1 MLTLLLQL
9 LLAHLIGD
17 FVLQPN
23 KWVEHKKS
31 FKIKSKYLYFHAAI
45 HLMLLLLITA
55 FKTQYLLGI
64 MAIVISHLVIDI
76 LKIYLEKPKYSKAYF
91 FTDQFLH
98 FLVLAVVVY
107 AYYPYEVNV
116 QYLQT
121 PQFLLIV
128 TALLSVSYVSAIV
141 LRVLL
146 TQWSVQIKQETS
158 ELIQH
163 NSNHAGKYIGIL
175 ERLFIFFF
183 VVINFWEGIGFL
195 LAAKS
200 IFRFGDLKDAKDIKL
215 TEYILIGT
223 LLSFGMGILCAE
235 LYLAVLKIL

>member
-45 HLMLLLLITA
+45 HLLLLLLITA

-64 MAIVISHLVIDI
+64 AVIVISHLMIDI
-76 LKIYLEKPKYSKAYF
+76 FKVHLEKPKYSKVYF
-91 FTDQFLH
+91 FTDQLLH
-98 FLVLAVVVY
+98 LLVIAAVVY
-107 AYYPYEVNV
+107 TYYPYELNI

-121 PQFLLIV
+121 TQFLI
-128 TALLSVSYVSAIV
+128 LSTTILGVSYVSAV
-141 LRVLL
+141 LLKVLL

-163 NSNHAGKYIGIL
+163 NSNHAGKYIGVL

-223 LLSFGMGILCAE
+223 LLSFGLGILWAE
-235 LYLAVLKIL
+235 FYLAVLKVL

>member
-31 FKIKSKYLYFHAAI
+31 LKIKSKYLYFHAAI
-45 HLMLLLLITA
+45 HLLLLLLITA

-64 MAIVISHLVIDI
+64 AVVVISHLIIDF
-76 LKIYLEKPKYSKAYF
+76 LKIYLEKPKYSKVYF
-91 FTDQFLH
+91 FADQLLH
-98 FLVLAVVVY
+98 LLVIAAVVY
-107 AYYPYEVNV
+107 AYHPYELNL

-121 PQFLLIV
+121 PPFLLMV
-128 TALLSVSYVSAIV
+128 TAVLSVTYVSAIV
-141 LRVLL
+141 LRILL

-223 LLSFGMGILCAE
+223 LLSFGMGILCAQ